1 MKLQNVQFFRIY
13 RNFCVIIGFN
23 NCKKNDL
30 IWISIENSIML
41 TEHRA
46 GPYLKAISST
56 FGSRVVFK
64 HMLDWVKWLGPLRK
78 NGAYYEEKEAS
89 KTEYEENTS
98 LKIFLSVTNDTKWH
112 LRPLIRV
119 CLRAFIRWEAFFG
132 KLHSHSKC
140 MDLISGLTV

>member
-13 RNFCVIIGFN
+13 RNYCVIIGFN
-23 NCKKNDL
+23 NCKKIDL

-89 KTEYEENTS
+89 KTQYEENTYI
-98 LKIFLSVTNDTKWH
+98 LKKIFVRYKWYQM
-112 LRPLIRV
+112 
-119 CLRAFIRWEAFFG
+119 AFET
-132 KLHSHSKC
+132 LN
-140 MDLISGLTV
+140 SGLFESVHKMRGLFWQIAFT